1 MNYGKLK
8 AKARKS
14 LSKNYKALIPAV
26 LIMIGLGLVASF
38 ISLII
43 NTKWISFPLALIV
56 DALFMM
62 GFIKM
67 VSNGARN
74 RKVKIEQLFSQ
85 TDQFFKYIGITLLA
99 GLFIGVLCLLEA
111 ISFRSLVVVVTYQA
125 EINFALSIFLIVFGL
140 VLTSAIVLTII
151 YMIISFS
158 QALFILNDNPK
169 LNSREVLSMSFDMME
184 DYVVDYFLLLLSFIG
199 WIILGL
205 FTFGLLYIWLVPYM
219 YLTMAYFYEHIKKI
233 YRKTTNKEKIEAIP
247 NDKDVKEEK

>member
-26 LIMIGLGLVASF
+26 LIMIGLGFAATL
-38 ISLII
+38 ISIVI
-43 NTKWISFPLALIV
+43 NTKWISFPLALII

-74 RKVKIEQLFSQ
+74 RKVKLEQLFSQ
-85 TDQFFKYIGITLLA
+85 TDQFFTYIGIVLLA

-125 EINFALSIFLIVFGL
+125 EINFALSLFLIVFGL
-140 VLTSAIVLTII
+140 VLATAIVLTII

-158 QALFILNDNPK
+158 QALFILNDDPK
-169 LNSREVLSMSFDMME
+169 LNSRQALSKSFDMME
-184 DYVVDYFLLLLSFIG
+184 DYVVDYFLLVLSFIG

-219 YLTMAYFYEHIKKI
+219 YLTMAYFYEHIKKA
-233 YRKTTNKEKIEAIP
+233 YRKTTNKKEIETIP

>member
-85 TDQFFKYIGITLLA
+85 TDQFFKYIGI
-99 GLFIGVLCLLEA
+99 I
-111 ISFRSLVVVVTYQA
+111 
-125 EINFALSIFLIVFGL
+125 
-140 VLTSAIVLTII
+140 
-151 YMIISFS
+151 
-158 QALFILNDNPK
+158 
-169 LNSREVLSMSFDMME
+169 
-184 DYVVDYFLLLLSFIG
+184 
-199 WIILGL
+199 
-205 FTFGLLYIWLVPYM
+205 
-219 YLTMAYFYEHIKKI
+219 
-233 YRKTTNKEKIEAIP
+233 
-247 NDKDVKEEK
+247 

>member
-14 LSKNYKALIPAV
+14 LSKNYKTLIPAV
-26 LIMIGLGLVASF
+26 LFMIGLGFTAIL
-38 ISLII
+38 ISKII
-43 NTKWISFPLALIV
+43 DAKWISFPLALIV

-74 RKVKIEQLFSQ
+74 RKIKLEQLFSQ
-85 TDQFFKYIGITLLA
+85 TDQFFTYIGITLLA

-111 ISFRSLVVVVTYQA
+111 ISFKSLVVVVTYQA
-125 EINFALSIFLIVFGL
+125 EINFTLSVFLIVFGL
-140 VLTSAIVLTII
+140 VLSTVIVLTII

-158 QALFILNDNPK
+158 QALFILNDEPK
-169 LNSREVLSMSFDMME
+169 LNSRQALSMSFDMME
-184 DYVVDYFLLLLSFIG
+184 DYIVDYFLLVLSFIG
-199 WIILGL
+199 WIIIGL

-219 YLTMAYFYEHIKKI
+219 YLTMAYFYEYIKKS
-233 YRKTTNKEKIEAIP
+233 YRKTINKEEIETIP